1 MLHIWNLYKWIYHV
15 TKKNDWRTPGHNLI
29 SKSHRK
35 EGATQKTTGK
45 KKIGCFLT
53 PPPSP
58 RWAILAIL
66 VALGGSLGHLVCYSL
81 IWYSYGTSTGFLWDF
96 YGMSMIFLWNSYEMS
111 EGNLWYSYGISLWF
125 LCYFHV
131 ISMIFLWGFLWDF
144 PWYVYDI
151 SMGFLWDL
159 NRISMVLLWYV
170 QRISLGILW
179 DFHEVSWE
187 CLW

>member
-1 MLHIWNLYKWIYHV
+1 MSLTSRLEEHL
-15 TKKNDWRTPGHNLI
+15 TLI
-29 SKSHRK
+29 IFLIHRK
-35 EGATQKTTGK
+35 KEPHRKQTK
-45 KKIGCFLT
+45 KKIGGAD
-53 PPPSP
+53 PPSP

-144 PWYVYDI
+144 P
-151 SMGFLWDL
+151 
-159 NRISMVLLWYV
+159 
-170 QRISLGILW
+170 
-179 DFHEVSWE
+179 
-187 CLW
+187 

>member
-35 EGATQKTTGK
+35 EGATQKTTRK
-45 KKIGCFLT
+45 KKRGW

-96 YGMSMIFLWNSYEMS
+96 YGMSMIFLWNSYKMS
-111 EGNLWYSYGISLWF
+111 EGNLWYSYGISLWV
-125 LCYFHV
+125 LCYFHMLYLWYFYGDFCG
-131 ISMIFLWGFLWDF
+131 IFHDMSMIFLWGS
-144 PWYVYDI
+144 Y
-151 SMGFLWDL
+151 
-159 NRISMVLLWYV
+159 
-170 QRISLGILW
+170 GI
-179 DFHEVSWE
+179 
-187 CLW
+187 